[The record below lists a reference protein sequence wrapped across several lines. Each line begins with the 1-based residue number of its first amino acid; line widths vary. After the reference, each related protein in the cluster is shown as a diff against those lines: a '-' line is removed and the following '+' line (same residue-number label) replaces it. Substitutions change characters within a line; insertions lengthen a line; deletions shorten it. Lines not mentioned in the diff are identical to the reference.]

1 MQTDFRCADF
11 RCFFVSPVL
20 EKGITHH
27 FHDSRARRS
36 GIFYLDSFE
45 NLIMNNDNAV
55 YADLLVRRM
64 KERGVFDTLT
74 ASIEAEVMSVRSV
87 VSHAFSLLG

>member
-1 MQTDFRCADF
+1 M
-11 RCFFVSPVL
+11 CFGEGDHPPF
-20 EKGITHH
+20 
-27 FHDSRARRS
+27 SRFSSIIARRS